1 MSEAKGSAGYVEGLF
16 DRAKA
21 VRLEDLIERLGMA
34 LEAHGEEL
42 RGICPIPAHKGEKKT
57 RSFYVKPSEQVFHC
71 FGCKA
76 GGNIVKF
83 AQAYNGMAPF
93 EAKKAALW
101 IVETMAESD
110 ATEEPI
116 TDQAQE
122 AMVAEEDSCEDEVL
136 LKTLTLAG
144 EEIIRAIGK
153 HADNPR
159 PLAERL
165 ARWIMEVVRA

>member
-1 MSEAKGSAGYVEGLF
+1 MGEGRAAGYVEGLF

-21 VRLEDLIERLGMA
+21 VRLEDLIARLGIAM
-34 LEAHGEEL
+34 ETHGDEL

-57 RSFYVKPSEQVFHC
+57 PSFYINPSKQVFNC

-83 AQAYNGMAPF
+83 AQAFNGLAEF
-93 EAKKAALW
+93 ERKKAALW
-101 IVETMAESD
+101 IIETMGEGEAVEEVD
-110 ATEEPI
+110 ADRE
-116 TDQAQE
+116 QE
-122 AMVAEEDSCEDEVL
+122 YVVAEPGGDEDEAL
-136 LKTLTLAG
+136 FLALALAG
-144 EEIIRAIGK
+144 KEVIRAIAR

-165 ARWIMEVVRA
+165 ARLVMEMVKV

>member
-1 MSEAKGSAGYVEGLF
+1 MSEGNGSVGYVEGLF

-21 VRLEDLIERLGMA
+21 VPLEELIARLGIAM
-34 LEAHGEEL
+34 EVHGDEL

-57 RSFYVKPSEQVFHC
+57 RSFYINPSKQVFNC

-83 AQAYNGMAPF
+83 AQVFNGLAEF
-93 EAKKAALW
+93 QRREAALW
-101 IVETMAESD
+101 IIETMGEGEAV
-110 ATEEPI
+110 EEYETPV
-116 TDQAQE
+116 
-122 AMVAEEDSCEDEVL
+122 VAEQGSDENESL
-136 LKTLTLAG
+136 LKALTLAG
-144 EEIIRAIGK
+144 EEVIRAIAH

-165 ARWIMEVVRA
+165 ARWVMGVVK

>member
-1 MSEAKGSAGYVEGLF
+1 MSEGQAVGYVEGLF

-21 VRLEDLIERLGMA
+21 VRLEDLVERLGIA

-57 RSFYVKPSEQVFHC
+57 RSFYVSPAKQVFNC

-76 GGNIVKF
+76 GGNIVRF
-83 AQAYNGMAPF
+83 AQAYNGLAEF
-93 EAKKAALW
+93 ERKKAALW
-101 IVETMAESD
+101 IIETMGEGEAAED
-110 ATEEPI
+110 GVADRE
-116 TDQAQE
+116 QA
-122 AMVAEEDSCEDEVL
+122 MIVAEPGTDEDETL
-136 LKTLTLAG
+136 FLALTLAG
-144 EEIIRAIGK
+144 EEVIRTIAR

-165 ARWIMEVVRA
+165 AWWVMGVVK

>member
-1 MSEAKGSAGYVEGLF
+1 MSEGKGSAGYVEGLF

-21 VRLEDLIERLGMA
+21 VRIEELVERLGIAM
-34 LEAHGEEL
+34 EAHGDEM
-42 RGICPIPAHKGEKKT
+42 RGVCPIPAHKGEKKT

-83 AQAYNGMAPF
+83 AQAYNGMAQF

-101 IVETMAESD
+101 IVETVAESG
-110 ATEEPI
+110 ATEDRVA
-116 TDQAQE
+116 DQA
-122 AMVAEEDSCEDEVL
+122 AMVGEDAGVDDEAL
-136 LKTLTLAG
+136 LEALRLAG
-144 EEIIRAIGK
+144 EHIIRTIAR

-165 ARWIMEVVRA
+165 ARWVMGVVK